1 MILNAIISGLGVYF
15 FNILGTPA
23 SAGFGIVGL
32 VGPISAFNNATGGTG
47 LAIVGVLMAFFVI
60 PFVAGF
66 FIDLLCRKVLHLY
79 DNEIFKF
86 IQ

>member
-1 MILNAIISGLGVYF
+1 M
-15 FNILGTPA
+15 
-23 SAGFGIVGL
+23 